1 MQSYT
6 ITHKHSNQT
15 GDPFD
20 DVVICN
26 HTRSLTNIAI
36 RLVTPLMMWLYAII
50 HDHSQTVI
58 RLVTPLMMSLYA
70 IIHDH
75 SQTAIRLV
83 TPLMMW
89 LYAITHDHSQT

>member
-26 HTRSLTNIAI
+26 HTRSLTNSDETGDPFDDVVICNHTRSLTNIVI

-50 HDHSQTVI
+50 HDHSQT
-58 RLVTPLMMSLYA
+58 
-70 IIHDH
+70 
-75 SQTAIRLV
+75 
-83 TPLMMW
+83 
-89 LYAITHDHSQT
+89 